1 LRPLGMLL
9 ALAFGSSVCMTLGLT
24 MSLAVL
30 LLAAPTHPEIPV
42 LVRTVPWGLVLTT
55 AAGFSLLGEL
65 RQLPWRRRAQLTLL
79 VVMVAIAVWFTRA
92 G

>member
-1 LRPLGMLL
+1 
-9 ALAFGSSVCMTLGLT
+9 MTLGLT

-42 LVRTVPWGLVLTT
+42 LVRTVPWGLVLTA
-55 AAGFSLLGEL
+55 AAGFSLFGEL
-65 RQLPWRRRAQLTLL
+65 RQLPWRRRAQLALL
-79 VVMVAIAVWFTRA
+79 VVMVAIAVWFTPA

>member
-1 LRPLGMLL
+1 MRPLGMLL
-9 ALAFGSSVCMTLGLT
+9 ALAFGSAVCMTLGLT

-30 LLAAPTHPEIPV
+30 LLAAPSHPEIPV

-65 RQLPWRRRAQLTLL
+65 KRLPWRRRAQLAL
-79 VVMVAIAVWFTRA
+79 VVVLVAIAVWFAPTA
-92 G
+92 